1 MVHVIFPREGAYNES
16 MRAVLLFLFTLALSA
31 QDSPKGVNF
40 YSLEKERALGQQIA
54 QQYRVQATLIE
65 SPELKS
71 RVEALVRSLIPPDS
85 KYTYSAELTA
95 SDNTLLQ
102 EPAAFPGGILFIPS
116 GLILAAQNMDE
127 LAGMIA
133 HSIAHIETQHGTR
146 LATKAQIIDQAT
158 VPLIFMGGWS
168 GYAIQQGA
176 ALAIPLAMV
185 KAVRTHE
192 LQADMVA
199 AQIMSAAGF
208 QPGRL
213 ADYIERVQ
221 PADSDP
227 PNARFPLPA
236 RAERVAALRA
246 IPGPSAAP
254 TTSLDLT
261 ELQNLLRRELPANTK
276 VPPRLGR

>member
-1 MVHVIFPREGAYNES
+1 
-16 MRAVLLFLFTLALSA
+16 MRAILLSCFTLALSA

-40 YSLEKERALGQQIA
+40 YSLEKELALGQQIA
-54 QQYRVQATLIE
+54 RQYRVQATLIE
-65 SPELKS
+65 RPELKS
-71 RVEALVRSLIPPDS
+71 RVDALVRSLLPPDS
-85 KYTYSAELTA
+85 KYTYSVELTA

-102 EPAAFPGGILFIPS
+102 EPAAFPGGFLFIPS
-116 GLILAAQNMDE
+116 GLILAAQNIDE

-133 HSIAHIETQHGTR
+133 HSIAHIEAQHGAR

-168 GYAIQQGA
+168 GYAIQQST

-185 KAVRTHE
+185 KAVRAHE
-192 LQADMVA
+192 LQADVVA

-208 QPGRL
+208 QPGLL

-246 IPGPSAAP
+246 LPAP
-254 TTSLDLT
+254 TASPNSSINLT
-261 ELQNLLRRELPANTK
+261 ELQDLLRRELPADTK
-276 VPPRLGR
+276 VPPRLAR